1 MTVVK
6 SVKALS
12 FAPREGA
19 RCWRFSQ
26 GRGLA
31 LSGAR
36 RGAHF
41 ALLIGVTVATTLA
54 LIGAMLVGGV
64 GVAGAQEAPAPA
76 PAPAPHPHPAPRL
89 APAPKLASTIDRAQP
104 GQPEN
109 IEFTRPDGST
119 RSAIVSVTSAYDPH
133 KPTPVL
139 FGFGGRDDTPE
150 NYRNYSRFST
160 TGAAGEAIVVYPRGI
175 DNAWEGAPY
184 ATSTRGQDVAFVRQ
198 IVDEL
203 DKKFNI
209 DRNRI
214 YAAGMSNGGGF
225 VMNLACQAPDLIA
238 GVVSVSGAFYN
249 PVNEGCAPE
258 SVPTFVIHGQQDEL
272 THYHGGTLH
281 NAPYLPAPRLIHSRA
296 MRNGCAPQPVVEQK
310 SNNVTQFG
318 YPGCRDEA
326 VFWRI
331 NDQGHNWHFA
341 PDVAN
346 EAWNFLARQNKAL
359 PGAAS

>member
-1 MTVVK
+1 MTHVTAVK
-6 SVKALS
+6 NVKAVGS
-12 FAPREGA
+12 VTTGNAAGA
-19 RCWRFSQ
+19 
-26 GRGLA
+26 GRHLGSRA
-31 LSGAR
+31 LR
-36 RGAHF
+36 F
-41 ALLIGVTVATTLA
+41 ALRMAVPVAMTLA
-54 LIGAMLVGGV
+54 MLATMLVGGA
-64 GVAGAQEAPAPA
+64 GVASAQEAPAPVPAPA
-76 PAPAPHPHPAPRL
+76 PAPAPKSAPVPKP
-89 APAPKLASTIDRAQP
+89 APAPKPASTIDRANP

-109 IEFTRPDGST
+109 IEFTRPDGSI
-119 RSAIVSVTSAYDPH
+119 RSAIVSVTSNYDPH

-150 NYRNYSRFST
+150 NYRSYSRFSN
-160 TGAAGEAIVVYPRGI
+160 TGAASEAIVVYPRGI

-184 ATSTRGQDVAFVRQ
+184 ATSKRGQDVDFVRQ
-198 IVDEL
+198 IVNEL
-203 DKKFNI
+203 DRKFNV

-214 YAAGMSNGGGF
+214 YATGMSNGGGF

-272 THYHGGTLH
+272 THYNGGTLH

-296 MRNGCAPQPVVEQK
+296 LRNGCAPQPVVEQK
-310 SNNVTQFG
+310 PNNVTQFG

-331 NDQGHNWHFA
+331 NDQGTTGTLR
-341 PDVAN
+341 PTSPT
-346 EAWNFLARQNKAL
+346 R
-359 PGAAS
+359 PGTS